1 MWTVFY
7 GCQNTSD
14 ASRQSRPCRIFPRKE
29 NARARYTVRNEKK
42 RNKKTKLT
50 NNHSP
55 RIKITTC
62 LHHPGSPSIAI
73 NNAPRSGRVNACAH
87 AAGVNPFFIPPGG
100 PSFPCDSLATNLARN
115 SRQSTFSRAD
125 GGPSSFAASPSARA
139 TIEDCRRGFECT
151 F

>member
-1 MWTVFY
+1 MDRVLRLSKY
-7 GCQNTSD
+7 VRCVSSVSPLSD
-14 ASRQSRPCRIFPRKE
+14 ISSKRKRASEVHSAKR
-29 NARARYTVRNEKK
+29 K
-42 RNKKTKLT
+42 RNQKIKIKS
-50 NNHSP
+50 NHSP

-87 AAGVNPFFIPPGG
+87 ACGVNPFFIPPGVT
-100 PSFPCDSLATNLARN
+100 SSPCDSLATNLARN
-115 SRQSTFSRAD
+115 SRQSTFSRAG